1 MATKVDSRNIKTII
15 NSGIKTIKD
24 TLDNLGLNA
33 VLAKIYNIEM
43 IILII
48 ITLIIFLIIFW
59 FYNTSRLLNSN
70 CLNLANI
77 YGSIPASSI
86 NSINLSNPV
95 FGGKLIDY
103 YIKTA
108 YNCCCAGNFKN
119 DFVDSESTSPK
130 LCALTNCIQ
139 QGARCL
145 DFEIYSYR
153 DMPVIAASSLNSNNI
168 KETFNYLDFD
178 DAMNW
183 LANSA
188 FTPSFCSNSAD
199 PLILNF
205 RIMSSN
211 TSIYP
216 IMAASILKWFPD
228 ENRLESQYSINNYCK
243 NLAHLPLLT
252 FQKKLIIII
261 DNNTFNN
268 LIGLCPTN
276 CSNGSSTLGSPQNN
290 CQNPNL
296 LEVVHIH
303 SESPYL
309 KTIRF
314 TDLQITGD
322 IASMQLNN
330 KTSVT
335 MLLPD
340 LNANSKNMDPTI
352 GMNYG
357 CQFVGM
363 SFQTFDVNME
373 YYTLFFNNA
382 ATAFVLKPENLRY
395 IPQYVAPP
403 PPLPDAVTTAVAP
416 QNHVVSSALGTS
428 TTILFPKVVS

>member
-1 MATKVDSRNIKTII
+1 MDRQNVRTNLNKII
-15 NSGIKTIKD
+15 DDVQNKFKKY
-24 TLDNLGLNA
+24 GLTA
-33 VLAKIYNIEM
+33 VLTKMNNIEM
-43 IILII
+43 IILCII
-48 ITLIIFLIIFW
+48 GLVIFIVVFW
-59 FYNTSRLLNSN
+59 LYNTSRLSNSN
-70 CLNLANI
+70 CVNLANI
-77 YGSIPASSI
+77 YASIPASSI
-86 NSINLSNPV
+86 NSINSSNPV
-95 FGGKLIDY
+95 FAGKLIDY
-103 YIKTA
+103 YVKTA

-119 DFVDSESTSPK
+119 DFVDSESTTPK

-145 DFEIYSYR
+145 DFEIYSYH
-153 DMPVIAASSLNSNNI
+153 DKPVIAASSLNSNNI

-183 LANSA
+183 LANAA
-188 FTPSFCSNSAD
+188 FSPSFCSNSAD

-205 RIMSSN
+205 RIMSIN

-276 CSNGSSTLGSPQNN
+276 CSQGSNTNSSSPQNN
-290 CQNPNL
+290 CQSPNL

-314 TDLQITGD
+314 TDFQISGD
-322 IASMQLNN
+322 LATIQLNN
-330 KTSVT
+330 KTGIT

-340 LNANSKNMDPTI
+340 YSANSNNIDPSI
-352 GMNYG
+352 GFNYG
-357 CQFVGM
+357 CQLVGM
-363 SFQTFDVNME
+363 SFQTFDTNME
-373 YYTLFFNNA
+373 FYTLFFNNA
-382 ATAFVLKPENLRY
+382 ATAFVYKPENLRY
-395 IPQYVAPP
+395 VPQYIDTP
-403 PPLPDAVTTAVAP
+403 PPLPESYVKNVKP
-416 QNHVVSSALGTS
+416 QRHTVSSAIGP
-428 TTILFPKVVS
+428 IGNFDFPKALK

>member
-1 MATKVDSRNIKTII
+1 MDQKNVSNIFNNLKDRLK
-15 NSGIKTIKD
+15 NSG
-24 TLDNLGLNA
+24 LDAMLTKMN
-33 VLAKIYNIEM
+33 NIEM
-43 IILII
+43 IILCIIGII
-48 ITLIIFLIIFW
+48 IFMIIFW
-59 FYNTSRLLNSN
+59 FYNTSKLLNSN

-77 YGSIPASSI
+77 YTSVTSSIPSI
-86 NSINLSNPV
+86 NSNNPV

-119 DFVDSESTSPK
+119 DFVDSESTTPK

-153 DMPVIAASSLNSNNI
+153 NMPVIAASSLNSNNI

-178 DAMNW
+178 DAMKL
-183 LANSA
+183 LADIA

-216 IMAASILKWFPD
+216 IMATSILKWFPD
-228 ENRLESQYSINNYCK
+228 DNRLAPEYSINNYCL
-243 NLAHLPLLT
+243 NLTYLPLLT

-276 CSNGSSTLGSPQNN
+276 CSSGSSLNTGSPQNN

-314 TDLQITGD
+314 TNLQITGD

-340 LNANSKNMDPTI
+340 YNANSKNMDPTI
-352 GMNYG
+352 GINYG
-357 CQFVGM
+357 CQLVGM
-363 SFQTFDVNME
+363 SFQTFDINME
-373 YYTLFFNNA
+373 FYTLFFNNA
-382 ATAFVLKPENLRY
+382 ATAFVLKPENLRH
-395 IPQYVAPP
+395 IDQYVDKPAPI
-403 PPLPDAVTTAVAP
+403 PDAIIAAVSP
-416 QNHVVSSALGTS
+416 QTHVIQSAAGPVSS
-428 TTILFPKVVS
+428 IVFPKVLN

>member
-1 MATKVDSRNIKTII
+1 MNQI
-15 NSGIKTIKD
+15 NKNSITSGITSGITNGIANVKKQ
-24 TLDNLGLNA
+24 LDRLGVNA
-33 VLAKIYNIEM
+33 MLTKMNNIEM
-43 IILII
+43 IIMII
-48 ITLIIFLIIFW
+48 IGLIIFIIIFW
-59 FYNTSRLLNSN
+59 IYNTSRLSNSN

-86 NSINLSNPV
+86 NSINSSNPV

-119 DFVDSESTSPK
+119 DFVDSESTTPK

-178 DAMNW
+178 DVMNW

-216 IMAASILKWFPD
+216 IMATSILKWFPD
-228 ENRLESQYSINNYCK
+228 ENRLASKYSINNYCE

-276 CSNGSSTLGSPQNN
+276 CSRGSGSPQNN

-314 TDLQITGD
+314 TDLQITSD

-340 LNANSKNMDPTI
+340 YNANAKNIDPTI

-357 CQFVGM
+357 CQLVGM
-363 SFQTFDVNME
+363 SFQTFDTNME
-373 YYTLFFNNA
+373 FYTLFFNNA

-395 IPQYVAPP
+395 IPQYTAPP
-403 PPLPDAVTTAVAP
+403 PPLPDAITTAVAP
-416 QNHVVSSALGTS
+416 QTHVVSSAVGPMAN
-428 TTILFPKVVS
+428 IVFPKVLN